1 MKRTLDLLAFRLR
14 TIRLIY
20 RCMKIQRFEDII
32 AWQRA
37 QDLGVLVYKHF
48 DESKDRS
55 FRSQIC
61 RASVSV
67 SNNIA
72 EGFNRSSDKEFIRFL
87 NIARASCDEVKSMT
101 YLASRLNFIDDTT
114 KDELID
120 NCEEVSRVIYGLIK
134 ALR

>member
-1 MKRTLDLLAFRLR
+1 
-14 TIRLIY
+14 
-20 RCMKIQRFEDII
+20 MKIQRFEDII

-61 RASVSV
+61 RASDSV